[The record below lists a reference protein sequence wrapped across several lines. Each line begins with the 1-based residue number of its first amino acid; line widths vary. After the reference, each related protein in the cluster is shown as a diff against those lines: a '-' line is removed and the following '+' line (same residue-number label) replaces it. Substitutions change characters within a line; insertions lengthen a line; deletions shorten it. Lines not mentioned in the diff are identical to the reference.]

1 MTHLLDFLPLIESM
15 GLLIVISAML
25 AHWANYLFLRA
36 STVHLPYFLPLVA
49 HVGLLAFI
57 PTILTH

>member
-1 MTHLLDFLPLIESM
+1 M
-15 GLLIVISAML
+15 GLLIVIPATL

-36 STVHLPYFLPLVA
+36 STVHLPYLLSLVA
-49 HVGLLAFI
+49 PVGLLAFI